1 MWKNVV
7 ELNRPQITIRRM
19 RIVCWISEA
28 TNTNLEYVIHIA
40 FPLQQWLHE
49 WASMLRD
56 TRAVHKETEIF
67 IKFVALLT
75 T

>member
-1 MWKNVV
+1 VENTV
-7 ELNRPQITIRRM
+7 ELNRPQITIRRT

-49 WASMLRD
+49 CASMLRYAM
-56 TRAVHKETEIF
+56 AVYKETELFFKF
-67 IKFVALLT
+67 IVLLT
-75 T
+75 I